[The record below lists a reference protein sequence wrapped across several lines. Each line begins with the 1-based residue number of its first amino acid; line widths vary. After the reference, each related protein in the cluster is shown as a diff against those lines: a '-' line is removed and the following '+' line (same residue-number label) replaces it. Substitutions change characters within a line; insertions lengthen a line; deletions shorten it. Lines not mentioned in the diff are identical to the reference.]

1 MSDTEFAPVQK
12 TTLSLLVV
20 DDDQDIRDLMA
31 DYLRQHGFAV
41 RAADGGDA
49 MFACIEE
56 EKPDLIVLDIMM
68 PGEDGLSLCRRLR
81 SMDSSTPVIFLTALG
96 DTADRVVGLELG
108 ADDYVVKPFQPRE
121 LLARIRAVLRR
132 SGRVADAPAESGST
146 PSGRPEKAYHFSGWT
161 LDLSA
166 RHLIAPGGMVVN
178 LSGAEYRL
186 LTIFLEHP
194 QKVLSR
200 DFIQDELQGQ
210 ETDRSPF
217 DRSLDV
223 QVCRLRARL
232 RDTGDGDKGRENK
245 LIKTVRGDGY
255 VFTSTITAE

>member
-1 MSDTEFAPVQK
+1 MSDTEFAPAQK

-81 SMDSSTPVIFLTALG
+81 AMDSSTPVIFLTALG

-108 ADDYVVKPFQPRE
+108 ADDYVVKPFSPRE
-121 LLARIRAVLRR
+121 LMLRVSAVLRR
-132 SGRVADAPAESGST
+132 AEGHAAKEEKKGERYVFEGLDADMTARIVKIDGEAVGLSPKEYDLLFYMIRNRGIALT
-146 PSGRPEKAYHFSGWT
+146 REKLICDVWGYDFYGGDRT
-161 LDLSA
+161 LDTHIKLLRKS
-166 RHLIAPGGMVVN
+166 LGPYSKFITTLWGVG
-178 LSGAEYRL
+178 YR
-186 LTIFLEHP
+186 F
-194 QKVLSR
+194 
-200 DFIQDELQGQ
+200 DE
-210 ETDRSPF
+210 P
-217 DRSLDV
+217 
-223 QVCRLRARL
+223 
-232 RDTGDGDKGRENK
+232 KK
-245 LIKTVRGDGY
+245 
-255 VFTSTITAE
+255 

>member
-1 MSDTEFAPVQK
+1 MPDTEHASAQK
-12 TTLSLLVV
+12 STLSLLVV

-31 DYLRQHGFAV
+31 DYLRQHGFLV
-41 RAADGGDA
+41 RVADGGEA

-81 SMDSSTPVIFLTALG
+81 TLDSTTPVIFLTALG

-132 SGRVADAPAESGST
+132 SGRASESPAEASSA
-146 PSGRPEKAYHFSGWT
+146 PGRPEKAYHFSGWT

-255 VFTSTITAE
+255 VFTSAITAE

>member
-1 MSDTEFAPVQK
+1 MSDTEFAPAQK

-56 EKPDLIVLDIMM
+56 EKPDLFVLDIMM

-132 SGRVADAPAESGST
+132 SGRVADTPAESGSA

>member
-1 MSDTEFAPVQK
+1 MAKNEQSSQPVR
-12 TTLSLLVV
+12 LLVV
-20 DDDQDIRDLMA
+20 DDDEDIRVLMA
-31 DYLRQHGFAV
+31 EYLRQHGYAV
-41 RAADGGDA
+41 SLAGDGAA
-49 MFACIEE
+49 MFEQIAEGI
-56 EKPDLIVLDIMM
+56 PDLIVLDIMM

-81 SMDSSTPVIFLTALG
+81 ATEGLAAVPVIFLTALG
-96 DTADRVVGLELG
+96 ETADRVAGLELG

-132 SGRVADAPAESGST
+132 SGRVAEDPREEGGARA
-146 PSGRPEKAYHFSGWT
+146 EKAYHFSGWT
-161 LDLSA
+161 LDVVA
-166 RHLIAPGGMVVN
+166 RHLIAPDGMVVN

-186 LTIFLEHP
+186 LEIFLEHP

-200 DFIQDELQGQ
+200 DYIQDMLQGQ
-210 ETDRSPF
+210 EIDRNPF

-232 RDTGDGDKGRENK
+232 RDNGRESR

-255 VFTSTITAE
+255 VLTAPVGKE